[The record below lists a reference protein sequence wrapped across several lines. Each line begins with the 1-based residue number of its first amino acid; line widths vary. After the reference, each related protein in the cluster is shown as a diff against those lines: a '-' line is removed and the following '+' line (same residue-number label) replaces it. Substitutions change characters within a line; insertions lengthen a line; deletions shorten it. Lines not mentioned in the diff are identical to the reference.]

1 VCHDPGMD
9 FAPSADLDALRDE
22 AVELGRRLAD
32 GLDVLEDS
40 WIVGHSAEVAREL
53 GRRGWLGLT
62 WPVESGG
69 GGRPP
74 IERLIIFEALIS
86 EGAPVAAAW
95 FADRQIGP
103 TLLQFGTADQ
113 QQRWLPGIITGS
125 DAWCVGM
132 SEPDA
137 GSDVASLR
145 TKAVRR
151 GDEWIVDGSKV
162 WTSGAALADWCY
174 LVVRTDPEAPRH
186 RGLSELVVDMRS
198 PGITVRP
205 IVDATG
211 GRHFCEVV
219 YDGVRVPHENLVGVE
234 NDSFRQIMRQMEH
247 ERGGI
252 DRLVSNR
259 RLYLDCLPLADL
271 ADPVV
276 RQEVA
281 SLEIGYRIGR
291 VLVVRAVLGQGSP
304 QMSAITKT
312 FGTEFEQRVAA
323 FCARALGPHAML
335 ATPGIAARV
344 SRNLVYAPA
353 YTLMGGTTQVLRN
366 IIGERM
372 LGLPR

>member
-1 VCHDPGMD
+1 MCHDPGMD

-22 AVELGRRLAD
+22 AVELGRQLAA

-40 WIVGHSAEVAREL
+40 WIVGHSPEVAREL

-113 QQRWLPGIITGS
+113 QQRWLPGIISGS
-125 DAWCVGM
+125 EAWCVGM

-145 TKAVRR
+145 TRAVRQ
-151 GDEWIVDGSKV
+151 GDEWVVDGSKV

-205 IVDATG
+205 IVDATR

-271 ADPVV
+271 TDPVV

-291 VLVVRAVLGQGSP
+291 VLVVRAVLGQGPS

>member
-1 VCHDPGMD
+1 M
-9 FAPSADLDALRDE
+9 
-22 AVELGRRLAD
+22 
-32 GLDVLEDS
+32 
-40 WIVGHSAEVAREL
+40 
-53 GRRGWLGLT
+53 
-62 WPVESGG
+62 
-69 GGRPP
+69 
-74 IERLIIFEALIS
+74 
-86 EGAPVAAAW
+86 AAAW

-113 QQRWLPGIITGS
+113 QQRWLPGIISGS
-125 DAWCVGM
+125 DTWCIGM

-145 TKAVRR
+145 TRAVRQ

-198 PGITVRP
+198 PGITVSP

-271 ADPVV
+271 TDPVV

-281 SLEIGYRIGR
+281 ALEIGYRIGR
-291 VLVVRAVLGQGSP
+291 VLVVRAVLGQGPP

-312 FGTEFEQRVAA
+312 FGTEFEQRRRRVLRPGARPARHARHPGYRRPGVPQPRLRPRLHVDGWHHAGAA
-323 FCARALGPHAML
+323 QHHRRADAG
-335 ATPGIAARV
+335 TPPLTRGRTV
-344 SRNLVYAPA
+344 SRRSRA
-353 YTLMGGTTQVLRN
+353 GGRWSVA
-366 IIGERM
+366 GS
-372 LGLPR
+372 PRGRGGRARR